1 MWGWKENSAEQ
12 AQDKAELS
20 QLAKEG
26 KPLYGESDLPEYI
39 QGVAHRNSMWSQLKF
54 GVMPWFNFVKFVQL
68 PRCLVPPFSSSPL
81 AVPVLTLTLC
91 AQPPLP
97 RHRRVQVQGVSCV
110 WSRSR
115 RCRARGR
122 ACETSEAEEGVR
134 ASCNDAVSLSFPAV
148 AAEALGEA
156 SCFA

>member
-68 PRCLVPPFSSSPL
+68 PRSPLPPFSSSPL
-81 AVPVLTLTLC
+81 RRPCADAHALRAATPSTVPTRPSTRSKLC
-91 AQPPLP
+91 
-97 RHRRVQVQGVSCV
+97 RV
-110 WSRSR
+110 
-115 RCRARGR
+115 
-122 ACETSEAEEGVR
+122 E
-134 ASCNDAVSLSFPAV
+134 V
-148 AAEALGEA
+148 ATM
-156 SCFA
+156 